1 MQTAAAAAVLWQS
14 LRSVLSYEVRSGFE
28 FRVAAFLADIAAANS
43 ARRAAIVAAG
53 GGRVVDWLLETV
65 ARDVSGTQAEAA
77 RALAY
82 LIADPIVRK
91 DVFGRSHAVPYLLQF
106 IFSSQPHRS
115 KKVGACL
122 LLLSWM
128 L

>member
-1 MQTAAAAAVLWQS
+1 MMQTAAAASVLWQS

-91 DVFGRSHAVPYLLQF
+91 DVFGRPHAVPHLLQF
-106 IFSSQPHRS
+106 VFSSQPHRS
-115 KKVGACL
+115 RKVSFFGDIFCFF
-122 LLLSWM
+122 
-128 L
+128 